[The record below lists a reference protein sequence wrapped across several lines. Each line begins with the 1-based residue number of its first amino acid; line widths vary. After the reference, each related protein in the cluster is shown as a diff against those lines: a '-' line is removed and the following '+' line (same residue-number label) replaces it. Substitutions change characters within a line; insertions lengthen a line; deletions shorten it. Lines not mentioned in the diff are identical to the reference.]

1 MRFSL
6 GLVLA
11 ENGEY
16 KSALTEFSAVP
27 ESDRDAAVYMNLG
40 TVFSK
45 LGRFAEAKD
54 AYAKAIRLDPSNPE
68 PYLQIG
74 LNSLKTRNMDEALYW
89 LGQAHDKGPGRT
101 DITQA
106 LAEALIQAEHS
117 DRARDLLMAA
127 QDQTPHDPLI
137 LQGIGDLNFHLHEDQ
152 QALEAY
158 QQCLA
163 LDPRR
168 VESRLAL
175 ARLYER
181 LNRTAEEKTEYEKV
195 LEIDP
200 QNPNAHAGLGHLA
213 LQSGSLDL
221 AAHELQSALSQ
232 NPNNLQAN
240 EDLALLELRQGAF
253 DQARGLY
260 EKLVSFDPK
269 NPSYHYQ
276 LGQALL
282 KLGHKEEAQR
292 EFTRS
297 QELKVSAAKKSG

>member
-1 MRFSL
+1 
-6 GLVLA
+6 
-11 ENGEY
+11 
-16 KSALTEFSAVP
+16 
-27 ESDRDAAVYMNLG
+27 MNLG
-40 TVFSK
+40 TVFGK
-45 LGRFAEAKD
+45 LRRFAEAKD
-54 AYAKAIRLDPSNPE
+54 AYAKAIRQDPSNPE

-74 LNSLKTRNMDEALYW
+74 LNSLKTGNLDEALYW
-89 LGQAHDKGPGRT
+89 LGQAHEKSPGRA
-101 DITQA
+101 DVTQA
-106 LAEALIQAEHS
+106 LAEALIQAEHP

-137 LQGIGDLNFHLHEDQ
+137 LQGIGDLHFHLHEDQ
-152 QALEAY
+152 EALEAY
-158 QQCLA
+158 QQCLQ

-181 LNRTAEEKTEYEKV
+181 LNRAAEEKTEYERV

-200 QNPNAHAGLGHLA
+200 RNSSAHSGLGHLA

-221 AAHELQSALSQ
+221 AAKELRSALSQ
-232 NPNNLQAN
+232 NPNDLQAN
-240 EDLALLELRQGAF
+240 EDLALVKLRQGAF
-253 DQARGLY
+253 DEARGLCA
-260 EKLVSFDPK
+260 KLVALDPN

-297 QELKVSAAKKSG
+297 QELKASAAKKSG